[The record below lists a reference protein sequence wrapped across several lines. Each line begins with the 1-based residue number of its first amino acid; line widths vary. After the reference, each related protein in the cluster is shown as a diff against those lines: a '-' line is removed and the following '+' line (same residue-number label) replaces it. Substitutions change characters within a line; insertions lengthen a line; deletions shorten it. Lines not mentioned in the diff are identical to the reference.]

1 MKSPYLVLFLGAF
14 VALIGGAASFA
25 SAPQYGYLF
34 ATTIVCDL
42 IALSFF
48 VHLFRLGGGWMI
60 AALLPSVFV
69 LYTFADVVL
78 RILWGARVLDVMHW

>member
-14 VALIGGAASFA
+14 VALIGMAASFA

-42 IALSFF
+42 IALSLF
-48 VHLFRLGGGWMI
+48 VYLFRLGGGWRI
-60 AALLPSVFV
+60 VALLLSVPVF
-69 LYTFADVVL
+69 YTFADIVL
-78 RILWGARVLDVMHW
+78 RILWGTRVLDILR